1 MSSSSASAPPVSTRH
16 SRVLPSPLAEPP
28 RASCAEPAVGKDRV
42 LYPGLSE
49 AEETAQR
56 SANGI
61 PYHKEVVGW
70 FRTYGEENGLAA
82 CATLGDGSKL

>member
-1 MSSSSASAPPVSTRH
+1 MPFT
-16 SRVLPSPLAEPP
+16 EPP